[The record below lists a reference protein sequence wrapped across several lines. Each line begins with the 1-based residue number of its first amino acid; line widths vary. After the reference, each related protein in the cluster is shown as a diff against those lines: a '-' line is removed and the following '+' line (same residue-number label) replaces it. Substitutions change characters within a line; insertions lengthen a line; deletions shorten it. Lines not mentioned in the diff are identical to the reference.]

1 MKRLLSALLFIFFL
15 TTQVWANS
23 YTLTSPDG
31 TLRIDI
37 NAGNQLSW
45 SIKQDA
51 TTVLLSSPISMK
63 TSIGTFGQKMHNIRI
78 RKNKTKDYNAII
90 VTQKNYSIEF
100 RAYNDAATYR
110 FSTGKESTK
119 VYDEQSEFHFNND
132 YNIIVPYVNDCR
144 SGERWCYSF
153 ESYYD
158 KQKLSQMYNDS
169 LAISPM
175 AVCLPNG
182 KKAVLMEA
190 DVENYPGMYLVKGDG
205 NSLCAT
211 FPHVPT
217 ASKTGGYNH
226 LNLVP
231 TSRAEYIAKNITR
244 LPWRVVVVTR
254 RDYELIGNDIA
265 QRLGSPCR
273 IQDTS
278 WIHPGK
284 VAWDW
289 WNNSNVSG
297 VDFRAGINTET
308 YKYFADFAKN
318 NHLEYMI
325 VDEGWSSPEDLMV
338 FSDKMDIPEIIR
350 YANQQGVGV
359 ILWSSWRNLIQHGH
373 ARMEE
378 IMSHYESLGVKGFKV
393 DFFDRDDQESIRSC
407 YELAE
412 CAAKHHLLLDLHGMR
427 PFGIQNTYPN
437 VINFEGVKGLENSK
451 WEPRNGNGPLH
462 DQPMYDCEIPFLRN
476 LIGPMDYTPGA
487 MTNATKSQFFG
498 NNDHPMSQGTRV
510 HQMAM
515 YVVFNAPL
523 QMLADSPTRYMQNQ
537 ECTDFISQIPTVWD
551 ETIPLA
557 GEIGQYVAVARR
569 NGKKWYIGILNN
581 WQERDITIDLTPL
594 KADAQIEVFADGI
607 NADREAT
614 DYKYYDYRKEGKNIE
629 KQIKVHLAPG
639 GGYAA
644 ILR

>member
-78 RKNKTKDYNAII
+78 RKNKTKDYNAVI

-100 RAYNDAATYR
+100 RAYNDAAAYR
-110 FSTGKESTK
+110 FSTDKEYTK

-132 YNIIVPYVNDCR
+132 YNVIVPYVNDCR

-205 NSLCAT
+205 NSLYAT

-325 VDEGWSSPEDLMV
+325 VDEGWSSPKDLMV

-359 ILWSSWRNLIQHGH
+359 ILWSSWRNLVQHGH

-412 CAAKHHLLLDLHGMR
+412 CAAKYHLLLDLHGMR